1 MIASWEVHTSDPD
14 TLTSRMK
21 VKTLSLFSVLCTI
34 VGVHTSEDVMSEE
47 QEPVHWLSWQQCLLC
62 QHTLTYFSASLSS
75 QRVPLLRKEKNSFR
89 NIAHYSRIA
98 WLDSISLLLLIFF
111 ETQLF
116 LWSDDLKYWQ
126 IQLWE
131 RERHIRF
138 AKSILLGN
146 QL

>member
-62 QHTLTYFSASLSS
+62 QHTLTYFLCQPVQPESS
-75 QRVPLLRKEKNSFR
+75 FVEKR
-89 NIAHYSRIA
+89 EK
-98 WLDSISLLLLIFF
+98 FF
-111 ETQLF
+111 
-116 LWSDDLKYWQ
+116 
-126 IQLWE
+126 
-131 RERHIRF
+131 
-138 AKSILLGN
+138 
-146 QL
+146 

>member
-75 QRVPLLRKEKNSFR
+75 QRVPLLRKEKSEGLSGL
-89 NIAHYSRIA
+89 A
-98 WLDSISLLLLIFF
+98 LDLHAMCTLHTTLPLLALV
-111 ETQLF
+111 
-116 LWSDDLKYWQ
+116 
-126 IQLWE
+126 
-131 RERHIRF
+131 
-138 AKSILLGN
+138 
-146 QL
+146 